1 MNTTTEE
8 TTEQTT
14 EQREARLEE
23 QAWQEI
29 EEAGY
34 TREAVEDYRDNMGDY
49 YCPLFREDDGE
60 PVMLWRDWID
70 QFEEAFTGYSDA
82 EDFAVELADQMMDA
96 HGTDNAIARYFDYK
110 MFERDLFMGDYW
122 QGTNGYI
129 FGSYY

>member
-1 MNTTTEE
+1 MNTATEE
-8 TTEQTT
+8 TT

-29 EEAGY
+29 EDAGY

-60 PVMLWRDWID
+60 PVMLWTDWID
-70 QFEEAFTGYSDA
+70 QFEEAFTGYSDT
-82 EDFAVELADQMMDA
+82 EEFLV
-96 HGTDNAIARYFDYK
+96 RYFDYK
-110 MFERDLFMGDYW
+110 MWERDLFLGDYW

-129 FGSYY
+129 FRSY

>member
-1 MNTTTEE
+1 MNTATEE
-8 TTEQTT
+8 TT

-29 EEAGY
+29 EDAGY

-60 PVMLWRDWID
+60 PVMLWTDWID
-70 QFEEAFTGYSDA
+70 QFEEAFTGYSDT
-82 EDFAVELADQMMDA
+82 EEFASELAEEFLSGA
-96 HGTDNAIARYFDYK
+96 PEFLVRYFDYK
-110 MFERDLFMGDYW
+110 MWERDLFMGDYW

-129 FGSYY
+129 FRSY

>member
-1 MNTTTEE
+1 MQATKE
-8 TTEQTT
+8 TQEA
-14 EQREARLEE
+14 REAQIEE

-34 TREAVEDYRDNMGDY
+34 TREAVEDYRDNLGDY

-82 EDFAVELADQMMDA
+82 EDFAVDLADEFMLADA
-96 HGTDNAIARYFDYK
+96 PKNRAQYFDYK
-110 MFERDLFMGDYW
+110 KWERDLFMGDYW
-122 QGTNGYI
+122 EGSNGYI
-129 FGSYY
+129 FRSY